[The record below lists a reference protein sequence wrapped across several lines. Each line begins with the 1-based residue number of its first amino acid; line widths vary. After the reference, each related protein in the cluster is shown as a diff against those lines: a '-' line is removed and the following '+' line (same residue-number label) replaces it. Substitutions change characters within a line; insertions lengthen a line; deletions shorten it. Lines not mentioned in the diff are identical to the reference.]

1 MKKSVVLPVL
11 LVLAAPL
18 GAQTPP
24 PAQQPPAASQPSG
37 PSGMNAAVQEA
48 LKLAQAG
55 DLGGAI
61 QKLEALRKS
70 PSVNPRVLSLLGAL
84 YLQADKPE
92 EALAVLK
99 PLADAEDADPAVLY
113 NAGRAALLVEQV
125 GLGRQ
130 YLKRS
135 VLQEPASPAARDL
148 GILLSREGRGVE
160 AYSMLRPWV
169 LRNPADADAR
179 LLAASLAVQLERPD
193 DAEQL
198 LQGMPEG
205 DPALQLLRGRVRVL
219 RGDGPGALALLK
231 PVLANHPASVD
242 LEVRRAAAEAYL
254 LAGQPAEA
262 LKLLEGKT
270 GGVPSLVLLTARAQ
284 RQAGN
289 AQAALATLQP
299 LADKLPEDPNTVPD
313 PRPAA
318 GIAMEYGSLLAASGR
333 SAEAV
338 SFFEKATRFHPQSRD
353 AWTGLAQALTASGRK
368 DEAQQAAARAEE
380 LARAASAPR
389 PPRPSIPAVEEPA
402 APGQAAPSAAA
413 APAAP
418 ALSANLQ
425 EAMSLMSQGQNEAAL
440 AAVQREVAASP
451 SDLRARALQ
460 VRLLLALKRGP
471 EALQAAD
478 AALAL
483 QPENPDLVYQRGA
496 AQMATRN
503 LAGAEADLRR
513 AIELAPRHTAAMN
526 DLAVLLISQKKT
538 DEARK
543 LLEEVLRLN
552 PQDRTAAANLEQI
565 KKGGA

>member
-1 MKKSVVLPVL
+1 MKRAIAL
-11 LVLAAPL
+11 LILSLLAAASW
-18 GAQTPP
+18 AQTSD
-24 PAQQPPAASQPSG
+24 ASEKAA
-37 PSGMNAAVQEA
+37 QEA
-48 LKLAQAG
+48 LKLVQAG
-55 DLGGAI
+55 DIKGAI
-61 QKLEALRKS
+61 QKLEPLRQDRS
-70 PSVNPRVLSLLGAL
+70 TNPRVLSLLGAL

-135 VLQEPASPAARDL
+135 VLAEPASPAARDL

-160 AYSMLRPWV
+160 AYSMLRPWA

-262 LKLLEGKT
+262 IKLLEGKT

-289 AQAALATLQP
+289 AQAAMATLQP

-318 GIAMEYGSLLAASGR
+318 GIATEYASLLAASGR

-380 LARAASAPR
+380 LARAAAAPR
-389 PPRPSIPAVEEPA
+389 PARPSTPALEEPA
-402 APGQAAPSAAA
+402 APGQGAPSGAAA